1 MLIIDG
7 GSEVW
12 SSDLADPSPGWHVG
26 APLRGRSIGSWFV
39 SASRRIDRPDGSFG
53 GIAVAAVEFA
63 YYDTF
68 YRDLNLGPMDGVA
81 LLHADST
88 LIARAPQDF
97 GLIGRTMPKLSNFP
111 DLLSKKPRGTYVT
124 SSLFDGERRIVS
136 YRVVGGYPLVIA
148 AALGWDA
155 LLANWW
161 RAADAAL
168 FCFAVVA
175 VLVDRKSVG

>member
-1 MLIIDG
+1 
-7 GSEVW
+7 
-12 SSDLADPSPGWHVG
+12 
-26 APLRGRSIGSWFV
+26 
-39 SASRRIDRPDGSFG
+39 
-53 GIAVAAVEFA
+53 
-63 YYDTF
+63 
-68 YRDLNLGPMDGVA
+68 
-81 LLHADST
+81 
-88 LIARAPQDF
+88 
-97 GLIGRTMPKLSNFP
+97 MPKLSNFP

-175 VLVDRKSVG
+175 VLVLATTTVVIERQRARRDAMRRAFALERLRTIGQMTGGIAHDFNNVIAAVGAGDRESTRLNSRH